1 MNPTAAIMPM
11 AFPTI
16 DLIPAYPEIFLLVAG
31 SVILLVDM
39 FLDDRRRIA
48 TYWMSIATLVVCAI
62 LNALYLQGSL
72 QGDAVSVYTFNK
84 MFVGDAMS
92 NLLKLATSLAMIAT
106 LVYSHDYLVD
116 RGIVSGERGG
126 EFYPLVLFAVLG
138 QFVMISANNFL
149 LIYLGLELMS
159 LAFYAL
165 VALRRDHT
173 ASTEA
178 AMKYFILGALAS
190 GFLLYGMSM
199 LYGAT
204 GTLNLTVLADQL
216 DAGASSRTILVFG
229 LVFVVAGLG
238 FKLGAVP
245 FHMWIPDVYQ
255 GAPSAVTLVIGG
267 APKLAAFA
275 IVLRLLVEG
284 MLSLAVDWQ
293 QMLMILAVLSLGL
306 GNLAAIAQTSV
317 KRMLGYSTISHMGFL
332 LLGMLSGI
340 IKGNALSAANAYS
353 SALFYAVIYALTTCA
368 AFGVLLVM
376 SRNGYEADHIDDF
389 KGLSKRNP
397 WAALVMLVTMFS
409 LAGVPPTIGFYAK
422 FSVLSA
428 AFVTGSVWLVV
439 FAVMMSL
446 VGAYYYLRIVKLMY
460 FDEPVATA
468 AIAHAG
474 AGRLDARVLLIV
486 NGVALLVLGIVPD
499 AIMQTCVAAMARTL
513 AS

>member
-1 MNPTAAIMPM
+1 MDLPR
-11 AFPTI
+11 I
-16 DLIPAYPEIFLLVAG
+16 DLLPAYPELFLLVAA
-31 SVILLVDM
+31 SAILLVDM
-39 FLDDRRRIA
+39 FVSDARRLV
-48 TYWMSIATLVVCAI
+48 TYWLSIAALAVCAVMSG
-62 LNALYLQGSL
+62 AYLG
-72 QGDAVSVYTFNK
+72 GGATWYTFGN
-84 MFVGDAMS
+84 MFVADPMA
-92 NLLKLATSLAMIAT
+92 NLLKLATALTVIVT

-126 EFYPLVLFAVLG
+126 EFYPLVLFSVLG
-138 QFVMISANNFL
+138 QFVMISANSFL
-149 LIYLGLELMS
+149 SVYLGLELMS
-159 LAFYAL
+159 LAFYAM

-178 AMKYFILGALAS
+178 SMKYFILGALSS

-204 GTLNLTVLADQL
+204 GTLDLSILAKQL
-216 DAGASSRTILVFG
+216 DAGIANRTILVFG
-229 LVFVVAGLG
+229 VVFIVAGLA

-255 GAPSAVTLVIGG
+255 GAPSAVTLVVGG

-284 MLSLAVDWQ
+284 MIALAFDWQ
-293 QMLMILAVLSLGL
+293 QMLAILAVLSLAL

-332 LLGMLSGI
+332 LLGLLSGI
-340 IKGNALSAANAYS
+340 INGNAYS
-353 SALFYAVIYALTTCA
+353 ASSAYSASLFYAVVYAITTCA
-368 AFGVLLVM
+368 AFGVLLAM

-389 KGLSKRNP
+389 KGLHRRSP

-409 LAGVPPTIGFYAK
+409 LAGVPPTVGFYAK
-422 FSVLSA
+422 FSVLAA
-428 AFVTGSVWLVV
+428 AFATGSVAMVV

-460 FDEPVATA
+460 FDEPLPGTPIA
-468 AIAHAG
+468 AAG
-474 AGRLDARVLLIV
+474 SGRADARFVLVV
-486 NGVALLVLGIVPD
+486 NGVALLALGLVPD
-499 AIMQTCVAAMARTL
+499 ALMQACVAAMARTL